1 MAAPLIRRSDGF
13 DAELLLAALRPAAE
27 ARYLAVLA
35 ASRGRPT
42 GLAAPLLDLLARSSI
57 SISERMV
64 ALEALG
70 THGAAAEHAAAAV
83 DALAA
88 TLASAAA
95 DGGARAV
102 ACRAL
107 SQLAAQAIDGGR
119 ELRAALG
126 GAVGSLAVAL
136 EKDGCRYARAHA
148 AEALASIVVAHAAGG
163 DGALDAAAAF
173 AAAVLRDGG
182 GLAAA
187 DVDACARAR
196 RRRAGRRPRLRA
208 LVVCAAALPADDADE
223 PVLGCGMQRTLDMY
237 ALSAARR
244 ASGCLRAGCRRRPAR
259 SRWSTGRGTAPI
271 GVSIRISSGV
281 DLMSATVSLMSSLLH
296 SERTAW
302 SLRTRSYASCSGG
315 KP

>member
-1 MAAPLIRRSDGF
+1 MTTAGATAAALLDARALEKVLEATAGAAADGADAADGGDEDDAGDEAATPTGWMAAPLIRRSDGF

-83 DALAA
+83 DG
-88 TLASAAA
+88 SPPRSPRRA
-95 DGGARAV
+95 DGGARCRV
-102 ACRAL
+102 SRACSWRRR
-107 SQLAAQAIDGGR
+107 AIDGGR

-136 EKDGCRYARAHA
+136 EKDHCRYARAHA

-182 GLAAA
+182 GLVAA
-187 DVDACARAR
+187 DVDACAARAAAAPADAHACVRWLCAR
-196 RRRAGRRPRLRA
+196 RRCPLTT
-208 LVVCAAALPADDADE
+208 PTS
-223 PVLGCGMQRTLDMY
+223 PF
-237 ALSAARR
+237 
-244 ASGCLRAGCRRRPAR
+244 
-259 SRWSTGRGTAPI
+259 
-271 GVSIRISSGV
+271 
-281 DLMSATVSLMSSLLH
+281 
-296 SERTAW
+296 
-302 SLRTRSYASCSGG
+302 
-315 KP
+315 

>member
-35 ASRGRPT
+35 RAAGGHRPRG
-42 GLAAPLLDLLARSSI
+42 AAARAAREI
-57 SISERMV
+57 INFHLGANGR
-64 ALEALG
+64 ARALG

-95 DGGARAV
+95 AAAHAPSR
-102 ACRAL
+102 RAL

-119 ELRAALG
+119 ELRAALS

-136 EKDGCRYARAHA
+136 EKDNCRYTRAHA

-187 DVDACARAR
+187 DVDACAARAAAAPADAHACVRWLCAR
-196 RRRAGRRPRLRA
+196 RRCPLTT
-208 LVVCAAALPADDADE
+208 PTS
-223 PVLGCGMQRTLDMY
+223 PF
-237 ALSAARR
+237 
-244 ASGCLRAGCRRRPAR
+244 
-259 SRWSTGRGTAPI
+259 
-271 GVSIRISSGV
+271 
-281 DLMSATVSLMSSLLH
+281 
-296 SERTAW
+296 
-302 SLRTRSYASCSGG
+302 
-315 KP
+315 

>member
-1 MAAPLIRRSDGF
+1 
-13 DAELLLAALRPAAE
+13 
-27 ARYLAVLA
+27 
-35 ASRGRPT
+35 
-42 GLAAPLLDLLARSSI
+42 
-57 SISERMV
+57 MV

-88 TLASAAA
+88 TTLASAAA

-119 ELRAALG
+119 ELRTALG

-136 EKDGCRYARAHA
+136 EKDNCRYARAHA

-187 DVDACARAR
+187 DVDACAARAAAAPADAHACVRWLCAR
-196 RRRAGRRPRLRA
+196 RRCPLTT
-208 LVVCAAALPADDADE
+208 PTS
-223 PVLGCGMQRTLDMY
+223 PF
-237 ALSAARR
+237 
-244 ASGCLRAGCRRRPAR
+244 
-259 SRWSTGRGTAPI
+259 
-271 GVSIRISSGV
+271 
-281 DLMSATVSLMSSLLH
+281 
-296 SERTAW
+296 
-302 SLRTRSYASCSGG
+302 
-315 KP
+315 